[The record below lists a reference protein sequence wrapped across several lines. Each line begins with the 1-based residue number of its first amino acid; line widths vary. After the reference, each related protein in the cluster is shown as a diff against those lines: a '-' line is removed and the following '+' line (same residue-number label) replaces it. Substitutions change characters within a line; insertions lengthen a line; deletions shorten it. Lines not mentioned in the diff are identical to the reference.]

1 MMDWTDRHERFFL
14 RQISRRVRLYTE
26 MITTGA
32 ILHGDRARLLAFNS
46 DEHPVALQIGG
57 ADPAALAEC
66 ARIGADFG
74 YAEINLNIGCPSD
87 RVQSGDFGACL
98 MAKPEV
104 VARAVAAMG
113 AAADVPITV
122 KHRIA
127 IDEQEEWP
135 ALSRFVRIVAEAGC
149 GHFIVHARKALL
161 QGLSA
166 KENREVPPLRY
177 ELVHRLKQQFPAL
190 AVTINGG
197 FTTLDAAAA
206 QLERV
211 DGVMI
216 GREAYQNPYVLADV
230 DRRFF
235 GQPTPAP
242 TRHEIVGSAE
252 RREAIVVNIVTPSEH
267 IGCGHLFR
275 LLAILGEA
283 KGEKRPVVVILD
295 LTLPAVLY
303 REALYLLDPHANFV
317 RSGLRNEPAVAYAGG
332 AAQGGLAATAYP
344 DWRQVALNRL
354 GLHRH
359 IVQGVILAVMRNV
372 VLRPKPSHYRYGLV
386 GAAYALRAC
395 SPASLVLSHVLCA
408 YSDGGQRAPIG

>member
-46 DEHPVALQIGG
+46 DEHPVVLQIGG

-149 GHFIVHARKALL
+149 SHFIVHARKALL

-197 FTTLDAAAA
+197 FTTLDATAA
-206 QLERV
+206 QLKRV

-235 GQPTPAP
+235 GRPTLAP
-242 TRHEIVGSAE
+242 TRHEIVE
-252 RREAIVVNIVTPSEH
+252 
-267 IGCGHLFR
+267 R
-275 LLAILGEA
+275 LLGYIEQEVAAGVLLKSITRHILGLFNGQRGARAWRRSLSENA
-283 KGEKRPVVVILD
+283 PRFDGG
-295 LTLPAVLY
+295 PA
-303 REALYLLDPHANFV
+303 D
-317 RSGLRNEPAVAYAGG
+317 AVA
-332 AAQGGLAATAYP
+332 LIHNAATLVP
-344 DWRQVALNRL
+344 
-354 GLHRH
+354 
-359 IVQGVILAVMRNV
+359 RND
-372 VLRPKPSHYRYGLV
+372 PT
-386 GAAYALRAC
+386 AAAA
-395 SPASLVLSHVLCA
+395 
-408 YSDGGQRAPIG
+408 